1 MTIGR
6 TSWIVSVSLL
16 SLAAVPSACLQN
28 KEGDGSIIGGPSP
41 ITTSGGAASGGST
54 TNGAAPTIGGSSNG
68 PTGPLELGGS
78 TSNGSASAESGSG
91 GVGGGCAATFV
102 QAKVKTLAMF
112 LMLDQSRSM
121 QNVVDEATGTTRWTA
136 VTSAFATFVKNP
148 AAADI
153 PVGLQYFGLPPAG
166 PSASGGSA
174 ATGGR
179 GGVGGPGGLVN
190 VSCDVADYAK
200 PEVAIAPL
208 STNAQ
213 AIIDSMA
220 AHLPES
226 STPTLPAVQGGIQF
240 VAQYATEHPDNK
252 VVLVLATDGEPSQ
265 CSSTID
271 NVTAAAAA
279 GLSGTPSVSTYVIG
293 VGDSLSNLDAIAV
306 AGGTEHAFLV
316 SDANVQQDLLM
327 ALTAIQGAIV
337 PCEYSVP
344 LPTDGMALDF
354 GKVNVQYTPTTGA
367 VQVLQKVATAAD
379 CPASGNFWYYD
390 DNAAPTRIL
399 LCENTCQDLTTVGAG
414 KVEIVLDCKETVSKP
429 PT

>member
-1 MTIGR
+1 MA
-6 TSWIVSVSLL
+6 SWFVSVSLL
-16 SLAAVPSACLQN
+16 SLAAVPTACVQN
-28 KEGDGSIIGGPSP
+28 KDSDGSTIGGPSP
-41 ITTSGGAASGGST
+41 ITTSGGAPSGGSP
-54 TNGAAPTIGGSSNG
+54 TNGAAPTNAGNANGS
-68 PTGPLELGGS
+68 TGPLQLGGT
-78 TSNGSASAESGSG
+78 TSNGSSSAEGGGSG

-121 QNVVDEATGTTRWTA
+121 QNVVDEATGTSRWTA

-153 PVGLQYFGLPPAG
+153 PVGLQYFGLPPVGAG
-166 PSASGGSA
+166 AGG
-174 ATGGR
+174 TGAI
-179 GGVGGPGGLVN
+179 GGPGGLVN

-200 PEVAIAPL
+200 PEVEIAPL

-226 STPTLPAVQGGIQF
+226 STPTWPAVQGGIQF
-240 VAQYATEHPDNK
+240 VAQYAMEHPDNK

-265 CSSTID
+265 CSSTIG

-293 VGDSLSNLDAIAV
+293 VGDSLTNLDAIAV

-316 SDANVQQDLLM
+316 SDANVQQELLM

-344 LPTDGMALDF
+344 LPTNGMALDF

-367 VQVLQKVATAAD
+367 AQVLQKVATPAD

-399 LCENTCQDLTTVGAG
+399 LCENTCEQLTTVGAG